1 MDVFSLVLVSVLTIS
16 CGLLIGIIGYS
27 KLNKISMSLKLSKL
41 SKFNPI
47 SVYNCRHARIISNKQ
62 IISSLQAMKQR
73 LTDKKNGVT
82 ESQMTKVSRMMAAKS
97 DSNAAIMNDS
107 LSEEM
112 EDVQI
117 FSLDSGLRSQQYAEA
132 LSAKE
137 VEMQPMQTT
146 VLDMN
151 HQPSAM
157 MKPME
162 ETDGVVKPFTLTVS
176 QQHSQL

>member
-73 LTDKKNGVT
+73 LTDKKNGVA

-137 VEMQPMQTT
+137 VEMQPMT

-162 ETDGVVKPFTLTVS
+162 EPDEAVKPFTLTVS
-176 QQHSQL
+176 QQQEHAQ